1 MIGVVITI
9 VVVCTIVSIKATLTI
24 KKTDK
29 KIKELENTLNEYYK
43 QREQRLKDKGLWV
56 EDSLYGYSFG

>member
-43 QREQRLKDKGLWV
+43 QREQRLKDKGL
-56 EDSLYGYSFG
+56 